1 MMHCVSVTHHI
12 PFLLASVETSSVCK
26 VRKDFISLIHVNK
39 GHLGHVESVL
49 YSEEPPIQWNNT
61 ANILSFLL
69 YRCPLF
75 RQSFLRECT
84 RRMLHAHYAGV
95 VRNKSQA
102 TRITHSVT
110 MSPFSWSTA
119 I

>member
-49 YSEEPPIQWNNT
+49 YSEEPPIQWNN
-61 ANILSFLL
+61 ALL
-69 YRCPLF
+69 
-75 RQSFLRECT
+75 RQTYCRFCYT
-84 RRMLHAHYAGV
+84 GV
-95 VRNKSQA
+95 LCSD
-102 TRITHSVT
+102 
-110 MSPFSWSTA
+110 SPF
-119 I
+119 